1 MSVESARHF
10 CGVTLYVMIKTPWPT
25 VFKTLQEFVAMNITY
40 ARQLAKRLN
49 ISAPH
54 AHRICVELVQNKILK
69 SSYKENKR
77 MFTLNYGSLMTRQLL
92 RLSTTAWIQ
101 RSRLFKE
108 LATICPF
115 GIYGSFA
122 EGRQTAN
129 SDLDIW
135 VYISRSEEK
144 KIRQVLNNIEKD
156 FDHPINVIYLDQNKL
171 KKMRET
177 DREFYLRLRL
187 QSLTEWEEV
196 FG

>member
-1 MSVESARHF
+1 MLKIAEFIILKV
-10 CGVTLYVMIKTPWPT
+10 
-25 VFKTLQEFVAMNITY
+25 LQEFVMLNTTY
-40 ARQLAKRLN
+40 ARQLAKRLK

-54 AHRICVELVQNKILK
+54 AHRICVELFQNKIIK
-69 SSYKENKR
+69 SSYQENKR
-77 MFTLNYGSLMTRQLL
+77 MFTLNYKSLMTRQLL
-92 RLSTTAWIQ
+92 RFSTTAWIQ
-101 RSRLFKE
+101 QSHHFKE

-115 GIYGSFA
+115 GLYGSFA

-129 SDLDIW
+129 SDLDMW

-144 KIRQVLNNIEKD
+144 KIRQVLNKIEKD
-156 FDHPINVIYLDQNKL
+156 FDHQINVIYLDSKKL

-196 FG
+196 FE